1 MVAEWKNNKFYSE
14 YDASTARM
22 FTTIVN
28 APGKW
33 LESKSNS
40 KMVESSIISLRLEC
54 GTVSPYFGIYAYDD
68 GTKNGA
74 GNIVIY
80 TMLTGLKAPMERL
93 LKLKEDAVRENE
105 EVKEKEQKNK
115 IDFSALD
122 MDDEDDSPS
131 FAGLMLPDDE
141 ESKDEDDDDDEDMD
155 ITLELLR
162 KQGLM
167 K

>member
-1 MVAEWKNNKFYSE
+1 
-14 YDASTARM
+14 
-22 FTTIVN
+22 
-28 APGKW
+28 
-33 LESKSNS
+33 
-40 KMVESSIISLRLEC
+40 
-54 GTVSPYFGIYAYDD
+54 
-68 GTKNGA
+68 
-74 GNIVIY
+74 
-80 TMLTGLKAPMERL
+80 
-93 LKLKEDAVRENE
+93 
-105 EVKEKEQKNK
+105 
-115 IDFSALD
+115 